1 MARGREP
8 ALEALGPN
16 DPTTVGNYQLAA
28 VLGSGGMGRVYLA
41 FSPSGRRVAIKII
54 RPDLVQQRHIRLR
67 FAREVAA
74 SRAVNGFFAAGVID
88 ADLEANPPW
97 LATAF
102 IPGPSL
108 NAAVRDAGSLPVA
121 SVRALGAALA
131 EALSAVHSAGLIH
144 RDLKPANVL
153 LAPDGPRLIDF
164 GISALEDSGSLTH
177 AGAVMGSPGYMSPEQ
192 INGETVTTS
201 TDIFAFGAVLTFAVT
216 GTGPFGVGSLPSMLY
231 RSVHNPPDLTKV
243 PDELRPLLARCLD
256 KDPARRPD
264 LNTILRELTGG
275 RPAADM
281 FPPGWLPA
289 ALSKTPIPTGP
300 MPIQPVGP
308 TPTPIGTT
316 PVPMPWLEDSPVPV
330 AARESRRTPNEA
342 TRELTIPSTP
352 PVRTSGLP
360 TQLASVPSVPSLGRT
375 TPEPAAEPARQ
386 GPSRRLLLGGAI
398 GVVAAAAAGTTAWR
412 LLDDG
417 GGQPAAAAS
426 PPGTVRWRLSTTGTV
441 LGRPRIA
448 GHLVYAGSNDGT
460 LYAAQIS
467 SGKQVWKFT
476 TGGAI
481 GSTPL
486 ALGGIVYLGGD
497 DGYLYA
503 FDAATGRTRW
513 KYHTDGIVHSPVAGG
528 GLAYVGSAD
537 AHLYALDATSGAFRW
552 KFSAQNDTHSPA
564 LAGETVYVGSS
575 DTNLYAVDAF
585 SGNPR
590 WAFPTKGA
598 VSGQPAVLGG
608 IVYFGSTDGSLY
620 AADAGS
626 GKQVW
631 QFDGASVGAGPALAN
646 GTVYV
651 GGAERS
657 LYALNA
663 TTGKKVWT
671 FPASGDV
678 GAPVVVD
685 GTVYFGTGDANL
697 YAVDAATGA
706 QRGKFA
712 AASGVHSVAVADGT
726 AYFGT
731 DDNNLNAVSVR

>member
-1 MARGREP
+1 M
-8 ALEALGPN
+8 EALGPS
-16 DPTTVGNYQLAA
+16 DPTAVGNYQLAA
-28 VLGSGGMGRVYLA
+28 VLGTGGMGRVYLA

-108 NAAVRDAGSLPVA
+108 NAAVRDAGALPAA

-164 GISALEDSGSLTH
+164 GISALEDSGPLTH

-192 INGETVTTS
+192 INGETVGTA

-243 PDELRPLLARCLD
+243 PDELRPLLASCLD

-264 LNTILRELTGG
+264 LATILRELTGG

-289 ALSKTPIPTGP
+289 ALAKSPIPTGP
-300 MPIQPVGP
+300 MPAFPLGP
-308 TPTPIGTT
+308 TPTPFGTT
-316 PVPMPWLEDSPVPV
+316 PVPVPGIGDRSV
-330 AARESRRTPNEA
+330 PSAARGPRPPASEA
-342 TRELTIPSTP
+342 TREVTVSSTP
-352 PVRTSGLP
+352 PDPRGGLA
-360 TQLASVPSVPSLGRT
+360 TRLAPVPSEPSLGRT
-375 TPEPAAEPARQ
+375 TPEPARQ

-398 GVVAAAAAGTTAWR
+398 GTVGAAAAGTTVWR

-417 GGQPAAAAS
+417 SGRQAPPAS
-426 PPGTVRWRLSTTGTV
+426 PPGTVRWRFPTAGIT
-441 LGRPRIA
+441 LGRPRVA
-448 GHLVYAGSNDGT
+448 GDLVYAGSNDGT
-460 LYAAQIS
+460 LHAVRTS
-467 SGKQVWKFT
+467 SGAQAWKFT

-503 FDAATGRTRW
+503 FDATTGRTRW
-513 KYHTDGIVHSPVAGG
+513 KYHTDGIVHSPAAGG
-528 GLAYVGSAD
+528 GLVHVGSAD

-564 LAGETVYVGSS
+564 LAGDTVFVGSS

-585 SGNPR
+585 SGNPH
-590 WAFPTKGA
+590 WAFPTAGA
-598 VSGQPAVLGG
+598 VSGMPAVLGG

-620 AADAGS
+620 AVDAGS
-626 GKQVW
+626 GKRAW
-631 QFDGASVGAGPALAN
+631 KFDGVSVGAGPAIAN
-646 GTVYV
+646 GTVYM
-651 GGAERS
+651 GGAQRS
-657 LYALNA
+657 LYALGA
-663 TTGKKVWT
+663 ADGRKVWT

-678 GAPVVVD
+678 GAPVVVN
-685 GTVYFGTGDANL
+685 GTVYFGTSDANL

-706 QRGKFA
+706 QKWKFT
-712 AASGVHSVAVADGT
+712 AASGVHSVAVTGET

-731 DDNNLNAVSVR
+731 EDNNLYAVSVR